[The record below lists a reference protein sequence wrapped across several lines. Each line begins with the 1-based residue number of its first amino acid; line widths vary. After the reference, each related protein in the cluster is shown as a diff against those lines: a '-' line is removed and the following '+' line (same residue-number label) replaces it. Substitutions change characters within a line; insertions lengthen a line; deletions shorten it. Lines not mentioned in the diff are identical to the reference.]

1 VNTKEYTRRLLAEE
15 EGLQARMARAGAEV
29 REPATEVQD
38 AGDASLDDVRKD
50 EEFAAADA
58 EWATLG
64 QVREAL
70 RRLED
75 GTFGRCVVGGE
86 PIEEERLRAL
96 PWTPVCARHA
106 RIRDAAVAARTPS
119 L

>member
-1 VNTKEYTRRLLAEE
+1 VNAKEYRRQLVAEE
-15 EGLQARMARAGAEV
+15 ERLRARMAQAGADA
-29 REPATEVQD
+29 REPATEVHD

-50 EEFAAADA
+50 EELAAADA
-58 EWATLG
+58 GWTTVG
-64 QVREAL
+64 QVRDAL

-86 PIEEERLRAL
+86 PIEEERLRAI
-96 PWTPVCARHA
+96 PWTPVCARHG
-106 RIRDAAVAARTPS
+106 RLRDAASGARTPS